1 MSTLQR
7 SLRNRRAH
15 GGRLVA
21 LAATAALLLS
31 GCSAANGNGAQTESA
46 WQEQNFAA
54 VYEQEVGWQ
63 ECGPDFG
70 VVDGLEELLLGQGM
84 RAKGI
89 RCAWIDAPLDWG
101 NPDSSETIKLRA
113 VHIPA
118 TGEKRLGTLLSN
130 PGGPGASGVDF
141 AIGLTASESFAAV
154 HEQYD
159 LLGFDPRGIEGST
172 PIECESDTD
181 ILELKLSLCAAEE
194 PLALSMGTAQVA
206 RDMEL
211 MRHLVGDPKMHY
223 AGFSYGTTIGASYTT
238 LFPENIG
245 RIMLDSAWP
254 SDWSSPLGSYL
265 QSEAIAHATNEL
277 LAGCTTDYEV
287 QACPLEGESALLRA
301 QERLEEQPLIASDA
315 TEVNG
320 EMLNGY
326 LTTALYML
334 PQGRHDVLEVTG
346 RALGGEQE
354 AIDKI
359 AEAMSG
365 GGMRVQLS
373 GMVVRCLS
381 SPRDPNLV
389 GLYEY
394 INEHGLPE
402 ALGGPE
408 INDDTIRDHVKLKCE
423 GLPDSGEDYLDFSNK
438 SEQPVLIF
446 GITGDHA
453 TPYAGAQQLADE
465 LGNATLVTLEGRG
478 HIATFQNR
486 SKCADDIATAY
497 FLKGEVPKVG
507 TVCTDD

>member
-7 SLRNRRAH
+7 GLRNRNAQT
-15 GGRLVA
+15 GRFAA
-21 LAATAALLLS
+21 LAAAAALLLS
-31 GCSAANGNGAQTESA
+31 GCAGAAEPAEQTESA
-46 WQEQNFAA
+46 WQEQNFAG

-84 RAKGI
+84 RAEGI
-89 RCAWIDAPLDWG
+89 RCAWIDAPLDWS
-101 NPDSSETIKLRA
+101 NPESTETIRLRA

-118 TGEKRLGTLLSN
+118 TGAKRLGTLLSN

-141 AIGLTASESFAAV
+141 AIGLTAGKSFAPV
-154 HEQYD
+154 QEQYD
-159 LLGFDPRGIEGST
+159 LLGFDPRGIAGSS
-172 PIECESDTD
+172 PIDCQSDTE
-181 ILELKLSLCAAEE
+181 ILELQLSLCAAEE
-194 PLALSMGTAQVA
+194 PLAQSMGTAQVA

-223 AGFSYGTTIGASYTT
+223 AGFSYGTTIGASYAT
-238 LFPENIG
+238 LFPEKVG

-265 QSEAIAHATNEL
+265 QHEAIANATNEL
-277 LAGCTTDYEV
+277 LLSCATDYAV
-287 QACPLEGESALLRA
+287 AVCPLGGEDALLRV
-301 QERLEEQPLIASDA
+301 QEQLDSQPLVA
-315 TEVNG
+315 TDGAEVSG
-320 EMLNGY
+320 DMLNGY

-334 PQGRHDVLEVTG
+334 PQGRHDVLDVTG
-346 RALGGEQE
+346 RALSGDQE
-354 AIDKI
+354 AIEKI
-359 AEAMSG
+359 AEAMAG

-381 SPRDPNLV
+381 SPHDPNLV
-389 GLYEY
+389 GVYDY
-394 INEHGLPE
+394 INKHGLPE

-408 INDDTIRDHVKLKCE
+408 INDDTIRDYVRLKCE

-438 SEQPVLIF
+438 SEEPVLIF

-478 HIATFQNR
+478 HIATFQER
-486 SKCADDIATAY
+486 SKCADDIAVAY